1 MGENKIEILE
11 KANLL
16 NFILV
21 SLISSDTLINI
32 ESCEKSLN
40 KMLEYQEEIKTAN
53 IENKD
58 FYVNMIN
65 DGIDII
71 KRDMEL
77 FKNNKN
83 E

>member
-1 MGENKIEILE
+1 MGENKIERLE

-58 FYVNMIN
+58 FYVKMIN
-65 DGIDII
+65 DGINII

-77 FKNNKN
+77 FKYNKH

>member
-1 MGENKIEILE
+1 
-11 KANLL
+11 
-16 NFILV
+16 
-21 SLISSDTLINI
+21 
-32 ESCEKSLN
+32 
-40 KMLEYQEEIKTAN
+40 MLEYQEEIKTAN

>member
-1 MGENKIEILE
+1 MGENKIERLE

-65 DGIDII
+65 DVIDII